1 MGSVYFGSL
10 AVAVTPPF
18 NPVSLNK
25 IMFWLNK
32 KCSLV
37 SLCVSDIK
45 KEAEVQILFLV
56 LRLRT
61 HYDNIKLYLN
71 VCCLFT

>member
-1 MGSVYFGSL
+1 MGSVYFDSL

-37 SLCVSDIK
+37 SVSLCVSDIK
-45 KEAEVQILFLV
+45 KKGRSADSFPCFASAHPL
-56 LRLRT
+56 
-61 HYDNIKLYLN
+61 
-71 VCCLFT
+71 